1 MKILHTSDWHLGHV
15 LYKNDRV
22 EEQQAMLDQM
32 VKIVKEEKPDLF
44 LISGDVFHTAQPSA
58 EAQKMFNETIVKLHK
73 VHPDMVIVATAGNH
87 DSGVRHEAFQLPW
100 EYFNAHMV
108 GTYDSSDDPRDYVIP
123 VADKGYVIALP
134 FVNEFYLKED
144 TFQRLIDAANE
155 MNTADLPIIFSA
167 HTAVRGID
175 YKIDFAG
182 HENSSEENIGGITTI
197 NVDAL
202 GSGYDYLALGHI
214 HKPQFVST
222 GKHNVRYS
230 GTPLDVSFDE
240 NYKEPHSV
248 TILEIDRHGETLSD
262 NNFRFISIE
271 NIKPLVTLPA
281 KGAATLKE
289 AEQLLQDY
297 PDDIPAYVRLNVND
311 IIPDH
316 TKDRLKEQEWM
327 KKKKCILCCVNDMH
341 EEQTTD
347 GTDPDGITVQTF
359 KKLNP
364 IEIAK
369 RYAKE
374 QGKEFGEDLQELFN
388 QVINIVNEEERQA

>member
-108 GTYDSSDDPRDYVIP
+108 GTYDSSDDPQKYVIP

-155 MNTADLPIIFSA
+155 MNTEGLPIIFSA

-175 YKIDFAG
+175 DTVDFTG
-182 HENSSEENIGGITTI
+182 HENSSEDNIGGITTI
-197 NVDAL
+197 NVEVL
-202 GSGYDYLALGHI
+202 GNGYDYLALGHI
-214 HKPQFVST
+214 HKPQFVHT
-222 GKHNVRYS
+222 GKHNVRYC
-230 GTPLDVSFDE
+230 GTPLEISFDE
-240 NYKEPHSV
+240 NYNEQHSV
-248 TILEIDRHGETLSD
+248 TLLEISHHGEILTD
-262 NNFRFISIE
+262 QNFRFISIK

-281 KGAATLKE
+281 KGAVSLNE
-289 AEQLLQDY
+289 AEQLLHDF
-297 PDDIPAYVRLNVND
+297 PDETPAYVRLNVND
-311 IIPDH
+311 IIPAGV
-316 TKDRLKEQEWM
+316 TKRLKEEEWLM
-327 KKKKCILCCVNDMH
+327 NKKCILCYINDMH
-341 EEQTTD
+341 DQSSSDDTD
-347 GTDPDGITVQTF
+347 SAGFSLQTF
-359 KKLNP
+359 KNLNP

-374 QGKEFGEDLQELFN
+374 QGLEFGEDLQELFN
-388 QVINIVNEEERQA
+388 QVINIVNEEERQV